1 MEKLGRYLVPMY
13 TKRSALAEVCAVR
26 VLLVLEIKLL
36 LQRGNNVDDSSAAAV
51 DDCVAAV

>member
-1 MEKLGRYLVPMY
+1 MY